1 MTRWNLKVFVAQGS
15 TPVMTKLIDLAERRP
30 LVSDKDGMTEA
41 RFAYDN
47 EMDAREASR
56 RIEGAGLGA
65 ICSIASFHAGPSRG
79 NPGDA
84 FESLDEMEEFE
95 DERREEVI
103 HAIALRNAAGRME
116 EMP

>member
-15 TPVMTKLIDLAERRP
+15 TSVTKLIDLAERRP
-30 LVSDKDGMTEA
+30 LMSDKDGMTEA
-41 RFAYDN
+41 RFAYDT

-65 ICSIASFHAGPSRG
+65 ICSIASFHARPSLS